1 MIVDTGD
8 IVGASAEQS
17 QRTGEP
23 GPPDRSGG
31 SGRGEEPK
39 RPSSADTWPAAVL
52 LPALLLLRFFGE
64 QGWAY
69 WTGAVIGVLGMA
81 GVAVEGTAAVRHLL
95 NGRRPWVAVWVLLA
109 LGSGSLV
116 LVLRLAEH
124 W

>member
-1 MIVDTGD
+1 M
-8 IVGASAEQS
+8 GASAEQS
-17 QRTGEP
+17 RRTGDPEQ
-23 GPPDRSGG
+23 PDRSRDP
-31 SGRGEEPK
+31 GRREEPK
-39 RPSSADTWPAAVL
+39 QPSSADTWPAAVL

-95 NGRRPWVAVWVLLA
+95 NGRRPWVAVWTLLA